1 VATTSL
7 YLPCKAS
14 SVSSTPS
21 NKTIGFQVA
30 LCRIV
35 IFSLSMGSVLFEMR
49 IAASIME
56 GYSLLYHIRT
66 ILDYRF
72 PF

>member
-1 VATTSL
+1 MQS
-7 YLPCKAS
+7 S
-14 SVSSTPS
+14 SVSSTPIKQS
-21 NKTIGFQVA
+21 VFQVA

-35 IFSLSMGSVLFEMR
+35 IFFDYFNGSVLFEMR

-56 GYSLLYHIRT
+56 RYSLLYHIRT